1 MNQPMQLGKT
11 IITLDTIGQA
21 YIAEHEAAKAL
32 EIATRKLDAGRIS
45 VEQYRKTEATATA
58 ARRTRQTVVAQFVAG
73 AHTSSVTVYEGD
85 AAA

>member
-1 MNQPMQLGKT
+1 MNKPMQLGKT

-32 EIATRKLDAGRIS
+32 AVADRKLSAGRITI
-45 VEQYRKTEATATA
+45 EQYRKVEDAATA
-58 ARRTRQTVVAQFVAG
+58 ARRDRQSVVGIFAGVAG
-73 AHTSSVTVYEGD
+73 SAVKIYEGD